1 MLKDSPAFSGFS
13 VTDTAKVKDFYTNT
27 LGLDVSDDT
36 PMDMG
41 ILTLNL
47 ATGGKVFIYPKGDQH
62 QPATYTVLNF
72 PVDDI
77 DKVVDE
83 LTSKGVV
90 FEKYDGFEQD
100 EKGIARSKSPDQG
113 PDIAWFKDP
122 DGNIL
127 SVLNK

>member
-13 VTDTAKVKDFYTNT
+13 VSDTAKVKDFYADI
-27 LGLDVSDDT
+27 LGLNVTQDFD
-36 PMDMG
+36 MDM
-41 ILTLNL
+41 LTLNL
-47 ATGGKVFIYPKGDQH
+47 STGGKVFIYPKGDQH

-72 PVDDI
+72 PVDNI

-83 LTSKGVV
+83 LAQKGVT
-90 FEKYDGFEQD
+90 FERYEGFDQD
-100 EKGIARSKSPDQG
+100 EKGIARSESPEKG

-127 SVLNK
+127 SVLSK